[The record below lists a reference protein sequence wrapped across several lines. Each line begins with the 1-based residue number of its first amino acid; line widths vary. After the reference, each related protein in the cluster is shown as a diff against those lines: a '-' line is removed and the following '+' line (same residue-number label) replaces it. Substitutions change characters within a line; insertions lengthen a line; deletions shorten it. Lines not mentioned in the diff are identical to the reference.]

1 MRKIRPWFEFDA
13 DGRRKQYL
21 SSLTNF
27 HFIRVLNLFLN
38 SLWHFNSGR
47 NNDWLRY
54 FVEPVLK
61 RSTFYD
67 GNLLLLPAPGVRII
81 TNTKIQTTMWVVT
94 NAVLMRDSDSIKVNN
109 SVVTPLSRSRSTILG
124 SRDNDGDL
132 STWLSG
138 FRFNR
143 HSLWEDSTPFWRWRS
158 TIFSPTILFLSSL
171 HSLRSIV
178 KHGKPEPP
186 VLTIFFLCLLH
197 WWSVS
202 GISNVYLLLINKRM
216 DLLIFY
222 LNFRTKFKNYK
233 LIKHR

>member
-1 MRKIRPWFEFDA
+1 MRQIRPWFEFDA
-13 DGRRKQYL
+13 DRKRIQYL

-27 HFIRVLNLFLN
+27 HFILNLYLN
-38 SLWHFNSGR
+38 SLRHFNSGR
-47 NNDWLRY
+47 NNVRLRY

-67 GNLLLLPAPGVRII
+67 GNLLLLPAPGLRII
-81 TNTKIQTTMWVVT
+81 TNTKIQTIMWVVT

-109 SVVTPLSRSRSTILG
+109 SVVTLLSRSRSTILG

-143 HSLWEDSTPFWRWRS
+143 HSLCGDSTPFWRWRS

-178 KHGKPEPP
+178 KHGKPVPP
-186 VLTIFFLCLLH
+186 VLTIVFLCLLRRVETFDVGGRSLAH
-197 WWSVS
+197 LECLSSSHKQENGSV
-202 GISNVYLLLINKRM
+202 GFLFK
-216 DLLIFY
+216 FW
-222 LNFRTKFKNYK
+222 TK
-233 LIKHR
+233 L